1 MQKSAIKDDVN
12 GNKISLS
19 IYAKSILNQTSE
31 YLEKF
36 FKTNVEAATQEYFL
50 KTAPDKD
57 QFSGVK
63 ISDETYEISALR
75 KGDKEKTHEYPNP
88 GAPPPCIDHQ
98 LELDTGYSTTVFID
112 GSNEAAMVGSEYGGA
127 EEITNAGQTTVFVT

>member
-1 MQKSAIKDDVN
+1 MPHLALAEERGTVDTEHLCDEETVTLEGSSTVF
-12 GNKISLS
+12 GPGGYKI
-19 IYAKSILNQTSE
+19 
-31 YLEKF
+31 
-36 FKTNVEAATQEYFL
+36 V
-50 KTAPDKD
+50 
-57 QFSGVK
+57 
-63 ISDETYEISALR
+63 R

-88 GAPPPCIDHQ
+88 SAPPDCINHQ